1 MTPDDHAL
9 IKKIFFAVCD
19 LPADEIRDRLLT
31 LCDGRDELRA
41 GVEALLKQDSGD
53 DEGLFASRP
62 ESAVIDAVLADE
74 DGAYEPVGEIAGCR
88 MIRKIAEGGMGAV
101 YECEQAS
108 PRRRVAI
115 KLVRQG
121 LSGAAVQR
129 RFRHEAEILGHLK
142 HPNIARVYEAGVTQ
156 VTYRNGTSSRS
167 AFMMMEMVTG
177 QPLHL
182 HARSQRLGLRAKLE
196 LMIRICDGIRHAH
209 AMGIIHRDLK
219 PANILVEQAG
229 MDESSQGRRES
240 SEWVPRILDFGV
252 ARMTGANSPTT
263 TRHTQSGQLLGTLAY
278 MSPEQLRGDPTRVDT
293 RSDVYSLGVI
303 LYELLTDRLPLLLD
317 STSLA
322 EAARIIRDVDPP
334 DPGSLTPE
342 LRGELTTIVN
352 RSLAKAPEDRY
363 QSAADLG
370 GDLQRYL
377 NHEPIIAKP
386 ATRLYVLRKFAQRN
400 RGLVIS
406 GVAATAAL
414 VVGAAIA
421 TTGLFSAMNAN
432 ARLQGAVDET
442 ARQLGRSELVT
453 AFMRR
458 MLLSV
463 NPAIAKGRDTSI
475 LREVLE
481 ETSKRLDSSELASQP
496 EARAEILETIAET
509 YSRLGEN
516 TLAKETIERAMELVR
531 GAPDDSRPVYLRVR
545 KTYAALMLDW
555 ANAGKA
561 LAEIELAIAARAR
574 AKLPVDAQAAGEL
587 AVHATA
593 LRAVGRIREAGEE
606 LKRVVEVRRAVH
618 GESHPDYASA
628 LANLAGHY
636 QNEGRLDEAL
646 ELLLR
651 ATRTYEAI
659 PSPMHVAYVKNNTAA
674 VYLAKKEYEKAQQ
687 VVLEGLEIGARIF
700 KPEHQQMGLMNY
712 TLAFTSRG
720 LGKTEEAIEH
730 FTASAEIFEKAFGG
744 GSEQAAAARVE
755 LAAELVSLGKRAEAD
770 RVLSAQHAKI
780 VASIGP
786 TSAWALDIARELERL
801 HREWSKLEPNAGHED
816 LAARWARAAGR

>member
-9 IKKIFFAVCD
+9 IKQIFFEVCD
-19 LPADEIRDRLLT
+19 LPADERRGRLLV
-31 LCDGRDELRA
+31 LCKDRDQIRA
-41 GVEALLKQDSGD
+41 GVEALLREDSGE

-62 ESAVIDAVLADE
+62 ESAIIDAVLADE

-121 LSGAAVQR
+121 LSGAAIQR

-182 HARSQRLGLRAKLE
+182 HARTHRLGLHSKLE

-229 MDESSQGRRES
+229 MDESSPGPEES
-240 SEWVPRILDFGV
+240 LEWVPRILDFGV
-252 ARMTGANSPTT
+252 ARMTGTNAPAT

-303 LYELLTDRLPLLLD
+303 LYELLTDRLPLVLD

-334 DPGSLTPE
+334 DPGSLAPE

-352 RSLAKAPEDRY
+352 RALAKAPEDRY

-406 GVAATAAL
+406 GVAAAGAL
-414 VVGAAIA
+414 VVGTAIA

-481 ETSKRLDSSELASQP
+481 ETAKRLDSSELAGQP

-516 TLAKETIERAMELVR
+516 TLARETIEKAIELVR
-531 GAPDDSRPVYLRVR
+531 AAPDDSRPVYLRVR

-561 LAEIELAIAARAR
+561 LTEIELAIAARAR
-574 AKLPVDAQAAGEL
+574 AGLPVDAQTAAEL

-606 LKRVVEVRRAVH
+606 LKRVVDVRLAVQ
-618 GESHPDYASA
+618 GESDPDYASA

-651 ATRTYEAI
+651 ATRTYEAL

-674 VYLAKKEYEKAQQ
+674 VYLEKKEYQKAQK
-687 VVLEGLEIGARIF
+687 VVREGLEIGARIF
-700 KPEHQQMGLMNY
+700 KPEHQQMGMMNY
-712 TLAFTSRG
+712 TMAFTCRG
-720 LGKTEEAIEH
+720 LGQTEQAIEH
-730 FTASAEIFEKAFGG
+730 FTASAEIFERAFGG

-755 LAAELVSLGKRAEAD
+755 LAHELVALGRRAEAD
-770 RVLSAQHAKI
+770 TVLSAQHAKI
-780 VASIGP
+780 IASIGP
-786 TSAWALDIARELERL
+786 TSAWAQGIARELEQL
-801 HREWSKLEPNAGHED
+801 HREWARLEPGTGHED
-816 LAARWARAAGR
+816 LAARWAKAAGG